1 MFLAN
6 ENIPR
11 PSILFLREMGYAVK
25 SIQEDRQG
33 VSDEE
38 VLQIAIDE
46 HLIILTFDRDYGE
59 LIFRY
64 AVANPPSVVYFRYK
78 GSDPQFVG
86 KLLHDLVMVSKI
98 EIYNAFTVIDQ
109 NSIRQ
114 RFYSKSSA

>member
-11 PSILFLREMGYAVK
+11 PSILFLRNKDYTVR
-25 SIQEDRQG
+25 SIQETNQG

-38 VLQIAIDE
+38 VIRIARDE
-46 HLIILTFDRDYGE
+46 QLIILTFDRDYGE

-64 AVANPPSVVYFRYK
+64 ALEKPPAVVYFRYK
-78 GSDPQFVG
+78 RTDPQFVG
-86 KLLHDLVMVSKI
+86 QQLHDLLKESKM
-98 EIYNAFTVIDQ
+98 EIDNAFTVIDQ

-114 RFYSKSSA
+114 RFYPQ

>member
-46 HLIILTFDRDYGE
+46 HLIMLTFDRDYGE

-64 AVANPPSVVYFRYK
+64 AVADGHAGRYPAITSGATSV
-78 GSDPQFVG
+78 
-86 KLLHDLVMVSKI
+86 
-98 EIYNAFTVIDQ
+98 
-109 NSIRQ
+109 
-114 RFYSKSSA
+114 